1 MTGVQTCALPICFVE
16 LTQLGAE
23 RDALSRALLAQVAV
37 YFLFPGTM
45 AVVHDAF
52 GFMVAAGMLDML
64 GIPVENVNFTL
75 VLAVVMV
82 VFVAYLLVTYRGCER
97 SVLRGV

>member
-1 MTGVQTCALPICFVE
+1 
-16 LTQLGAE
+16 
-23 RDALSRALLAQVAV
+23 
-37 YFLFPGTM
+37 
-45 AVVHDAF
+45 VHDAF

-82 VFVAYLLVTYRGCER
+82 VFVAYLLVTYRGCKR